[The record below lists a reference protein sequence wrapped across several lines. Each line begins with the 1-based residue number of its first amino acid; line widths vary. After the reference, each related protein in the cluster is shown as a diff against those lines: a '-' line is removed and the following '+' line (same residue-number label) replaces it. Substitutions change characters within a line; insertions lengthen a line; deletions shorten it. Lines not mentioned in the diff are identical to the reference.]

1 LKPQTDISVA
11 IINQAQKG
19 DPAARGQLYH
29 HFSRGMFS
37 ICMRMAGERALAEDI
52 LHDAF
57 ITIFKNLPQ
66 LKQPDAVAGWM
77 RRIVVN
83 ECIRQ
88 TSKKIKIEE
97 WNSETADMGEH
108 VEDDFY
114 KNISLARIHEAI
126 KELPDGCRQVFV
138 LYTMEGLTHKNIA
151 EAMGV
156 SEGTSKSQYHRA
168 KSLLK
173 ENITNY
179 LKVANG

>member
-1 LKPQTDISVA
+1 
-11 IINQAQKG
+11 
-19 DPAARGQLYH
+19 
-29 HFSRGMFS
+29 MFS
-37 ICMRMAGERALAEDI
+37 ICIRMAGDRSLAEDI

-57 ITIFKNLPQ
+57 ITIFKNLSQ
-66 LKQPDAVAGWM
+66 LKQPEAIAGWV

-88 TSKKIKIEE
+88 TSKQIKFYEWDSDATDIEDE
-97 WNSETADMGEH
+97 KDSDW
-108 VEDDFY
+108 Y

-138 LYTMEGLTHKNIA
+138 LYTMEGLSHKNIS
-151 EAMGV
+151 EAIGV